1 MESKLTMNFWSSL
14 PSPEC
19 WSYRSVPPCLFC
31 FSGCRL
37 PADTVSLLTALLP
50 SHFSEQPGVSLED
63 TRVLKLACLFKT
75 LPPYAGVL
83 PTPMALRRG
92 VSSCGSVR
100 VQLWT
105 HNLGWSSHKHPLS
118 PTRIQYVFSTHKV
131 KSQRTNKI
139 LCQHSPHD

>member
-14 PSPEC
+14 PSRVLELQKC
-19 WSYRSVPPCLFC
+19 AS
-31 FSGCRL
+31 
-37 PADTVSLLTALLP
+37 VSLLFLRVQTSCERCLLAHCP
-50 SHFSEQPGVSLED
+50 SSLPFSEQPGVSLEG
-63 TRVLKLACLFKT
+63 TRVLMLACLFKT

-92 VSSCGSVR
+92 VSSCGSVT